1 MGRNALVEFEMLSE
15 SYRPDAGHLGV
26 RTRLRGF
33 GQHVEAHATV
43 MTVAF
48 VITDIAE
55 LCQHLLKRSSDGDV
69 DVYF

>member
-1 MGRNALVEFEMLSE
+1 M
-15 SYRPDAGHLGV
+15 
-26 RTRLRGF
+26 
-33 GQHVEAHATV
+33 EAHATV
-43 MTVAF
+43 MAVAF